1 MSKGAV
7 PRRWIRSEVNED
19 QAAALMRTGLHPRI
33 ARLLAARGVTDR
45 ATAERYLQPQLFHL
59 PDPFRMKGVDKAAH
73 RLADAIQAR
82 EPITLFGDYD
92 VDGVT
97 SSALMAAFLRHHGVE
112 ARVYIPKRL
121 TEGYGLNREAVET
134 IAEWG
139 TTLLITLDC
148 GITAA
153 DEVARANSLGLAVI
167 VVDHH
172 KCPPELPP
180 AFATLNP
187 HQEDCA
193 YPDKVLAA
201 VGVCFN
207 LVIATRKVLRERG
220 AYGATLDEPNL
231 RRLMDLVALGTIADM
246 VPLTGANRVVTWF
259 GMTELQAARRPGV
272 RALMDVSRV
281 RAFRC
286 SSSDVGFRLGPRI
299 NAAGRLADATV
310 GVQLLLAD
318 QIEDARRLAETL
330 DVANGNRQRIEAD
343 VYFEAVRRV
352 DQMSALPDAI
362 VLADP
367 EWHPGVVGIVCSKLV
382 ERYDRPAILVGEG
395 GRGSARTARGL
406 HLYNALN
413 DCREYLSKFGGHR
426 AAAGFRIPS
435 ANIDAFRA
443 ALVARVSSDP
453 DWGQT
458 TESTLFYDDE
468 ITPDE
473 IDRECFVALRQ
484 LEPFGT
490 GNPQPL
496 FRVPAARIK
505 RAARVGNDHLK
516 LRLHEGRF
524 GGLEAIAFKRGELLG
539 QLSPGDAIELAAH
552 LDMNEYAGLESL
564 QLRVRDLRS
573 LA

>member
-1 MSKGAV
+1 MGAV
-7 PRRWIRSEVNED
+7 ERRWIRTEVNE
-19 QAAALMRTGLHPRI
+19 ARAEALAESGIAPRL
-33 ARLLAARGVTDR
+33 ARLLAARGVTDEL
-45 ATAERYLQPQLFHL
+45 TAERYLNPQLGHL
-59 PDPFRMKGVDKAAH
+59 PDPFLMKDVGRAAE
-73 RLADAIQAR
+73 RLADAIQKR
-82 EPITLFGDYD
+82 EAITLYGDYD

-97 SSALMAAFLRHHGVE
+97 SSALMATFLRQHAVD

-134 IAEWG
+134 VAEWG
-139 TTLLITLDC
+139 TKLLITLDC

-153 DEVARANSLGLAVI
+153 DEISRANGLGLDVV

-180 AFATLNP
+180 AYATLNP
-187 HQEDCA
+187 HQADCP

-207 LVIATRKVLRERG
+207 LIIATRKVLRERG
-220 AYGATLDEPNL
+220 AYNGELQEPNL
-231 RRLMDLVALGTIADM
+231 RRMMDLVALGTIADM
-246 VPLTGANRVVTWF
+246 VPLTGVNRVVTWF
-259 GMTELQAARRPGV
+259 GMAELRTARRPGV

-281 RAFRC
+281 RAARC
-286 SSSDVGFRLGPRI
+286 GSSDVGFRLGPRI
-299 NAAGRLADATV
+299 NAAGRLDDATV
-310 GVQLLLAD
+310 GVQLLLTERMDEARKFAD
-318 QIEDARRLAETL
+318 TL

-343 VYFEAVRRV
+343 VFYEAVRRV
-352 DQMSALPDAI
+352 DQMTTLPDAI
-362 VLADP
+362 VLDDA

-413 DCREYLSKFGGHR
+413 DCSSLLSKFGGHR

-435 ANIDAFRA
+435 SNIEAFRA
-443 ALVARVSSDP
+443 AFVSRVSGDP
-453 DWGQT
+453 DWGQA
-458 TESTLFYDDE
+458 TESTLIYDDDLSPE
-468 ITPDE
+468 E
-473 IDRECFVALRQ
+473 IDRDCFFAIRQ

-496 FRVPAARIK
+496 FRVPSARIK

-516 LRLHEGRF
+516 LRLQEGRF
-524 GGLEAIAFKRGELLG
+524 GGLEAIAFKRGELCAE
-539 QLSPGDAIELAAH
+539 LSPGDTVELAAH
-552 LDMNEYAGLESL
+552 LDLNEFAGLESL

-573 LA
+573 LL